1 MLVFF
6 RRLSFSGSI
15 VSPPVLTHF
24 FNRCY
29 ATGLPLIGK
38 DDEPTDVSVPS
49 CNADVNLRD
58 DPRGSYSSPS
68 FWQDQPQLHCH
79 QIMVVDSDS
88 WGVSS
93 LAHLSK
99 HVPKGVEHE
108 CKLRSSGIDAMGNG
122 VGNNPQCAED
132 DPDFDEIE
140 DLRIHGNLF
149 YKIDR
154 GSREFEEYAFEF
166 HRRKSSSNK
175 NKWETNS
182 KENDCCDSIAKAQ
195 KPLKG
200 KDGQQP
206 FSKRGLRGNSVQS
219 FVNEERLVR
228 TIKEKYIVCAGN
240 EIDSCHVRKKQRTP
254 TFNQL
259 TGPYHEP
266 FCLDIYVSKG
276 SVRACVVHRVTSKVV
291 VVAHSISKDMKFE
304 LGSTKSAGAAAAV
317 GKVLAQRALADDIH
331 DVIFTPRKGDKLE
344 GKLQIVLQ
352 SIIDHGVNVKVK
364 LKQRNPNKAVSK
376 PLINIQ
382 ISR

>member
-1 MLVFF
+1 MLLV
-6 RRLSFSGSI
+6 RRFSLLALHA
-15 VSPPVLTHF
+15 SPRVVAHLK
-24 FNRCY
+24 RCCSS
-29 ATGLPLIGK
+29 GVPSIGK
-38 DDEPTDVSVPS
+38 NDEPTNLSVPS
-49 CNADVNLRD
+49 QNVDVNLISH
-58 DPRGSYSSPS
+58 PRGTYSSPL
-68 FWQDQPQLHCH
+68 FWLDKPQLDSH
-79 QIMVVDSDS
+79 QIKVVDSDT
-88 WGVSS
+88 WQVSS
-93 LAHLSK
+93 LAHVSK
-99 HVPKGVEHE
+99 GEQHGW
-108 CKLRSSGIDAMGNG
+108 KLRSSGMEAIGYG

-140 DLRIHGNLF
+140 DLRIQGNLF

-154 GSREFEEYAFEF
+154 GSKEFEEYAFEF
-166 HRRKSSSNK
+166 HRRNSSSNK
-175 NKWETNS
+175 NKSETKN
-182 KENDCCDSIAKAQ
+182 KENHSCDSIAKAQ

-206 FSKRGLRGNSVQS
+206 FSKGVLRDNSVQS

-228 TIKEKYIVCAGN
+228 TIKEKYIVCAPR
-240 EIDSCHVRKKQRTP
+240 EIDGCHVRKKQRTP

-304 LGSTKSAGAAAAV
+304 LGSTKSASAAAAV

-352 SIIDHGVNVKVK
+352 SIIDSGVGVKVK
-364 LKQRNPNKAVSK
+364 LKQRNPNKAGQQVF
-376 PLINIQ
+376 N
-382 ISR
+382 